1 MDGIVNEDKMSKN
14 LYTGGEIILKALSD
28 QDVDVIFGYPG
39 GVTLPLYDKIYL
51 QNKVRHILVGHEQGG
66 VHAAEG
72 YARSTGKP
80 GVVLATSGPGATNT
94 VTGLVDA
101 MMDSIPIVCL
111 TGQVVSN
118 LIGNDA
124 FQEAD
129 TTGITRAATK
139 HNYLV
144 SSTEDLARVMHEA
157 FYVATHG
164 RPGPVLVDIPKDVI
178 LGEGQYTVPEDVRPR
193 NYKPKIKGD
202 SDKIDDAVQL
212 LAEAKKPIIYVGGGV
227 INSGP
232 KASELVTQLVKI
244 TGYPCTT
251 TLMALGAFPAS
262 DPQFIGMPGMHG
274 TYEANKAMHE
284 CDVMFNV
291 GARFD
296 DRVTGK
302 VSAFSPGSKKIH
314 IDIDPSSLNKN
325 IFVDIGI
332 IGDAANILQDLLNTW
347 HKRQLQVD
355 DISLKGWWD
364 KIEKW
369 RGIDCLSY
377 QQGKDVIKPQFALEN
392 LQNLLQGRDF
402 YVTTDVGQHQ
412 MWAAQF
418 LHFDEPNRWMTSG
431 GLGTMGYGVPSALGV
446 QVAHPDAMVVCV
458 TSEGSLMMNI
468 QELDTIAKYK
478 LPVKIFN
485 LNNKVLGMIRQWQEL
500 FHDNHESECDLSGG
514 PDFIKLAEAF
524 GFTAIQVHDPADVNT
539 GIESMLN
546 TEGPV
551 FLNIEVDRNENVF
564 PMIPAGAP
572 HNEIVLGPD
581 QDLKTVDDKNNVMA

>member
-1 MDGIVNEDKMSKN
+1 MSKN

-144 SSTEDLARVMHEA
+144 SSTEDLARIMHEA

-164 RPGPVLVDIPKDVI
+164 RPGPVLVDIPKNVI
-178 LGEGQYTVPEDVRPR
+178 LGKGHYTLPEDVRPR
-193 NYKPKIKGD
+193 NYNPNTRGD
-202 SDKIDDAVQL
+202 KDKIEEAFKL
-212 LAEAKKPIIYVGGGV
+212 LVEAKKPIIYVGGGV

-232 KASELVTQLVKI
+232 KASELVTQLVKM
-244 TGYPCTT
+244 TGFPCTT

-274 TYEANKAMHE
+274 TFEANKAMHQ

-332 IGDAANILQDLLNTW
+332 IGDAAAVLQELVDAW
-347 HKRQLQVD
+347 SKRQPSVN
-355 DISLKGWWD
+355 DISLKAWWEQ
-364 KIEKW
+364 IEKW
-369 RGIDCLSY
+369 RGVKCLSY
-377 QQGKDVIKPQFALEN
+377 QQGKDVIKPQHALEN
-392 LQNLLQGRDF
+392 LRILLQGSNF

-412 MWAAQF
+412 CGPLNFCILM
-418 LHFDEPNRWMTSG
+418 
-431 GLGTMGYGVPSALGV
+431 
-446 QVAHPDAMVVCV
+446 
-458 TSEGSLMMNI
+458 SLI
-468 QELDTIAKYK
+468 D
-478 LPVKIFN
+478 
-485 LNNKVLGMIRQWQEL
+485 G
-500 FHDNHESECDLSGG
+500 
-514 PDFIKLAEAF
+514 
-524 GFTAIQVHDPADVNT
+524 
-539 GIESMLN
+539 
-546 TEGPV
+546 
-551 FLNIEVDRNENVF
+551 
-564 PMIPAGAP
+564 
-572 HNEIVLGPD
+572 
-581 QDLKTVDDKNNVMA
+581 

>member
-1 MDGIVNEDKMSKN
+1 MTENRYS
-14 LYTGGEIILKALSD
+14 GGEIILKALSD
-28 QDVDVIFGYPG
+28 QDVDVVFGYPG

-144 SSTEDLARVMHEA
+144 QSTDDLARVMHEA

-164 RPGPVLVDIPKDVI
+164 RPGPVLVDIPKDII
-178 LGEGQYTVPEDVRPR
+178 LGEGRYVVPEDVKPR
-193 NYKPKIKGD
+193 NYSPTTKGD
-202 SDKIDDAVQL
+202 QEKIQEAFEL
-212 LAEAKKPIIYVGGGV
+212 LANGKKPIIYVGGGV

-232 KASELVTQLVKI
+232 EASKLVTKLVHQ

-251 TLMALGAFPAS
+251 TLMALGAFS
-262 DPQFIGMPGMHG
+262 GNDPQFIGMPGMHG
-274 TYEANKAMHE
+274 TYEANKVMYD

-296 DRVTGK
+296 DRVTGR
-302 VSAFSPGSKKIH
+302 VDAFSPGSKKIH
-314 IDIDPSSLNKN
+314 IDIDPSSINKN
-325 IFVDIGI
+325 ITVDVPI
-332 IGDAANILQDLLNTW
+332 IGDAGSVLQDILDLWNER
-347 HKRQLQVD
+347 KPQIDKPALEA
-355 DISLKGWWD
+355 WWKQID
-364 KIEKW
+364 EW
-369 RGIDCLSY
+369 RGVDCLGFE
-377 QQGKDVIKPQFALEN
+377 QGPEIIKPQHALVR
-392 LQNLLQGRDF
+392 LQGILRGRDY

-412 MWAAQF
+412 MWSAQY
-418 LHFDEPNRWMTSG
+418 LLFDEPNRWMTSG
-431 GLGTMGYGVPSALGV
+431 GLGTMGYGVPAAMGV
-446 QVAHPDAMVVCV
+446 QVAHPDSDVVCV

-468 QELDTIAKYK
+468 QEMNTIAKNK
-478 LPVKIFN
+478 LPVKILN
-485 LNNKVLGMIRQWQEL
+485 LNNQILGMIRQWQEL

-524 GFTAIQVHDPADVNT
+524 GFTALSATNPDEVDDALS
-539 GIESMLN
+539 EMLN
-546 TEGPV
+546 TDGPV
-551 FLNIEVDRNENVF
+551 FLNMAVARDENVF

-572 HNEIVLGPD
+572 HNEIVLGPN
-581 QDLKTVDDKNNVMA
+581 QQMNMKDDKANVMA

>member
-1 MDGIVNEDKMSKN
+1 MVDNR
-14 LYTGGEIILKALSD
+14 YTGGEIILKALSD
-28 QDVDVIFGYPG
+28 QDVDVVFGYPG

-51 QNKVRHILVGHEQGG
+51 QNKIRHILVGHEQGG

-72 YARSTGKP
+72 YARSTGRP

-111 TGQVVSN
+111 TGQVVST

-144 SSTEDLARVMHEA
+144 SSTDDLARVMHEA

-164 RPGPVLVDIPKDVI
+164 RPGPVLIDIPKDII
-178 LGEGQYTVPEDVRPR
+178 LGEGKYIIPEEVKPR
-193 NYKPKIKGD
+193 NYNPRTKGD
-202 SDKIDDAVQL
+202 PEKILSAVEL
-212 LAEAKKPIIYVGGGV
+212 LARAKKPIIYVGGGV
-227 INSGP
+227 VNAGP
-232 KASELVTQLVKI
+232 EASRMVTELVRM
-244 TGYPCTT
+244 TGFPCTT

-262 DPQFIGMPGMHG
+262 DPNFIGMPGMHG
-274 TYEANKAMHE
+274 TYEANMVMHD
-284 CDVMFNV
+284 CDVMFNI

-296 DRVTGK
+296 DRVTGR
-302 VSAFSPGSKKIH
+302 VDAFSPNSKKIH
-314 IDIDPSSLNKN
+314 VDIDPSSINKN
-325 IFVDIGI
+325 IAVDIGI
-332 IGDAANILQDLLNTW
+332 IGDAGNVLNDILVLWNQKQPTID
-347 HKRQLQVD
+347 KAA
-355 DISLKGWWD
+355 LKDWWKQID
-364 KIEKW
+364 EW
-369 RGIDCLSY
+369 RGMDCLAY
-377 QQGKDVIKPQFALEN
+377 EQGSRTIKPQFVLEKLHNALS
-392 LQNLLQGRDF
+392 GSDY

-431 GLGTMGYGVPSALGV
+431 GLGTMGYGVPAAMGV
-446 QVAHPDAMVVCV
+446 QVAHPQSPVVCV

-468 QELDTIAKYK
+468 QEMDTIAKND
-478 LPVKIFN
+478 LPVKILN
-485 LNNKVLGMIRQWQEL
+485 LNNQILGMIRQWQEL

-524 GFTAIQVHDPADVNT
+524 GFTAIQISDPADVDA
-539 GIESMLN
+539 GISQMLG
-546 TEGPV
+546 TAGPV
-551 FLNIEVDRNENVF
+551 FLNMAVDRNENVF

-572 HNEIVLGPD
+572 HNEIVLGPN
-581 QDLKTVDDKNNVMA
+581 QKLKTVDDKDNVMA

>member
-1 MDGIVNEDKMSKN
+1 MSEN
-14 LYTGGEIILKALSD
+14 RYTGGEIILKALSD
-28 QDVDVIFGYPG
+28 QDVDVVFGYPG

-51 QNKVRHILVGHEQGG
+51 QNKVRHILVGHEQAG

-72 YARSTGKP
+72 YARSTGRP

-101 MMDSIPIVCL
+101 MMDSIPVVCL

-144 SSTEDLARVMHEA
+144 QSTDDLARVMHEA

-164 RPGPVLVDIPKDVI
+164 RPGPVLVDIPKDII
-178 LGEGQYTVPEDVRPR
+178 LGEGRYVVPEDVQPR
-193 NYKPKIKGD
+193 NYKPQIKAD
-202 SDKIDDAVQL
+202 PAAIEAAVDL
-212 LAEAKKPIIYVGGGV
+212 LASAKRPIIYAGGGV
-227 INSGP
+227 VNAGP
-232 KASELVTQLVKI
+232 EAAKLLAKLVHE

-251 TLMALGAFPAS
+251 TLMALGAFPAD

-274 TYEANKAMHE
+274 TFEANKVMHG
-284 CDVMFNV
+284 CDVMFNI

-302 VSAFSPGSKKIH
+302 VDGFSPGSKKIH
-314 IDIDPSSLNKN
+314 VDIDPSSINKN
-325 IFVDIGI
+325 ISVDVPI
-332 IGDAANILQDLLNTW
+332 IGDAGSVLQDILDLW
-347 HKRQLQVD
+347 HEKQPKINQAA
-355 DISLKGWWD
+355 LKKWWTQID
-364 KIEKW
+364 EW
-369 RGIDCLSY
+369 RGIDCLAY
-377 QQGKDVIKPQFALEN
+377 DQGPETIKPQHALVRLRET
-392 LQNLLQGRDF
+392 LRGRDF

-412 MWAAQF
+412 MWAAQY

-431 GLGTMGYGVPSALGV
+431 GLGTMGYGVPAAMGV
-446 QVAHPDAMVVCV
+446 QVAHPDSTVVCV

-468 QELDTIAKYK
+468 QEMNTIAKYK
-478 LPVKIFN
+478 LPVKILN
-485 LNNKVLGMIRQWQEL
+485 LNNQVLGMIRQWQEL

-514 PDFIKLAEAF
+514 PDFLKLAEAF
-524 GFTAIQVHDPADVNT
+524 GFTALSASDPADVD
-539 GIESMLN
+539 GAIEEMLSID
-546 TEGPV
+546 GPV
-551 FLNIEVDRNENVF
+551 FLNMPVDRNENVF
-564 PMIPAGAP
+564 PMIPAGAA
-572 HNEIVLGPD
+572 HNEIVLGPN
-581 QDLKTVDDKNNVMA
+581 QKLKMADDRDNVMA

>member
-1 MDGIVNEDKMSKN
+1 MAENR
-14 LYTGGEIILKALSD
+14 YTGGEIILKALSD
-28 QDVDVIFGYPG
+28 QDVDVVFGYPG

-51 QNKVRHILVGHEQGG
+51 QNKIRHILVGHEQGG

-72 YARSTGKP
+72 YARSTGRP

-144 SSTEDLARVMHEA
+144 QSTDDLARVMHEA

-164 RPGPVLVDIPKDVI
+164 RPGPVLVDIPKDII
-178 LGEGQYTVPEDVRPR
+178 LGEGQYVIPEDVKPR
-193 NYKPKIKGD
+193 NYNPKLKGEQ
-202 SDKIDDAVQL
+202 DKIEAAVDL
-212 LAEAKKPIIYVGGGV
+212 LASAKKPIIYVGGGV
-227 INSGP
+227 INAGP
-232 KASELVTQLVKI
+232 EASEMLTKLVRM
-244 TGYPCTT
+244 TGFPCTT

-274 TYEANKAMHE
+274 TYEANMIMHD
-284 CDVMFNV
+284 CDVMFNI

-302 VSAFSPGSKKIH
+302 VDAFSPNSKKVH

-325 IFVDIGI
+325 ISVDIGI
-332 IGDAANILQDLLNTW
+332 IGDAGSVLEDILAIWDWKQPEIDGAALKDW
-347 HKRQLQVD
+347 WKQID
-355 DISLKGWWD
+355 D
-364 KIEKW
+364 W
-369 RGIDCLSY
+369 RGVDCLAY
-377 QQGKDVIKPQFALEN
+377 DQGDEIIKPQYALEC
-392 LQNLLQGRDF
+392 LQNALAGMDY

-431 GLGTMGYGVPSALGV
+431 GLGTMGYGVPAAMGV
-446 QVAHPDAMVVCV
+446 QVAHPDSPVVCV

-468 QELDTIAKYK
+468 QEMNTIAKND
-478 LPVKIFN
+478 LPVKILN
-485 LNNKVLGMIRQWQEL
+485 LNNQILGMIRQWQEL

-524 GFTAIQVHDPADVNT
+524 GFTAIQINDPADVDD
-539 GIESMLN
+539 GIKQMLE
-546 TEGPV
+546 TPGPV
-551 FLNIEVDRNENVF
+551 FLNIAVDRNECVF

-572 HNEIVLGPD
+572 HNEIVLGSN
-581 QDLKTVDDKNNVMA
+581 QKLKTVDDKDNVMA

>member
-1 MDGIVNEDKMSKN
+1 MPKTR
-14 LYTGGEIILKALSD
+14 YTGGEIILKALSD
-28 QDVDVIFGYPG
+28 QDVDVVFGYPG

-101 MMDSIPIVCL
+101 LMDSIPVVCL

-144 SSTEDLARVMHEA
+144 KSTDDLARVIHEA
-157 FYVATHG
+157 FYVANHG

-178 LGEGQYTVPEDVRPR
+178 LGEGQYVVPEDVRPR
-193 NYKPKIKGD
+193 NYQPRIQGDRAKIEK
-202 SDKIDDAVQL
+202 AVRL
-212 LAEAKKPIIYVGGGV
+212 LASAKKPVVYVGGGV

-232 KASELVTQLVKI
+232 KASQLVAELVKL
-244 TGYPCTT
+244 TGFPCTT

-274 TYEANKAMHE
+274 TYEANKVMYG
-284 CDVMFNV
+284 CDLMFNI

-302 VSAFSPGSKKIH
+302 VDKFSPGSKKIH
-314 IDIDPSSLNKN
+314 VDIDPSSLNKN

-332 IGDAANILQDLLNTW
+332 IGDAGCVLQDMLEIW
-347 HKRQLQVD
+347 HEQQPKIDIGSIKSWWRQID
-355 DISLKGWWD
+355 EWRS
-364 KIEKW
+364 IE
-369 RGIDCLSY
+369 CLSY
-377 QQGKDVIKPQFALEN
+377 DQGDEVIKPQYALER
-392 LQNLLQGRDF
+392 LRELIRGRDF
-402 YVTTDVGQHQ
+402 FVTTDVGQHQ

-418 LHFDEPNRWMTSG
+418 LHFDEPNHWMTSG
-431 GLGTMGYGVPSALGV
+431 GLGTMGYGVPAAMGV
-446 QVAHPDAMVVCV
+446 QVAHPGSTVICV

-468 QELDTIAKYK
+468 QEMGTIAKYK
-478 LPVKIFN
+478 LPVKILN
-485 LNNKVLGMIRQWQEL
+485 LNNEILGMIRQWQEL

-514 PDFIKLAEAF
+514 PNFIGLAEAF
-524 GFTAIQVHDPADVNT
+524 GFTAIQVTDPAEVDA
-539 GIESMLN
+539 GIEKMLE
-546 TEGPV
+546 TDGPV
-551 FLNIEVDRNENVF
+551 FLNMAVDRNENVF
-564 PMIPAGAP
+564 PMIPAGAA
-572 HNEIVLGPD
+572 HNEIVLGPN
-581 QDLKTVDDKNNVMA
+581 QKLGMVDDKDNVMA